1 MTERS
6 KAKAYL
12 FFLFALTLT
21 GVVLAFAAFFWGWKY
36 APAYQSLPQNI
47 QPASTPADVGELTT
61 RVESLEAIH
70 DQNLKAFQWQ
80 LDQKLFILGSIAVF
94 ISFLA
99 GFLGYKT
106 YDGLDRV
113 IKEKVN
119 SSLEKALYQLDPT
132 YLPIHIYK
140 GRVRRNLKK
149 GEKPRT
155 AARDSLPDVV
165 RRLELTGLLNVGEIT
180 YLDKVTQTGITI
192 LPIDDEADED
202 EFIKF
207 IKGGK
212 VKLDPEEAGFILYA
226 PRGYE
231 IKKAQTAF
239 ENTTIANMPVTVA
252 SMVLV
257 VGRGLKN
264 REGITRKKE
273 EEAK

>member
-6 KAKAYL
+6 KVKAYL
-12 FFLFALTLT
+12 FFLCALTLA
-21 GVVLAFAAFFWGWKY
+21 GVVLAFAAFVWGWKY
-36 APAYQSLPQNI
+36 APAYQSVPRDV
-47 QPASTPADVGELTT
+47 QPASTPADLGELTT
-61 RVESLEAIH
+61 RVENLESIH

-99 GFLGYKT
+99 GVLGYKT

-140 GRVRRNLKK
+140 GRARRNLKED
-149 GEKPRT
+149 EKPRT
-155 AARDSLPDVV
+155 AARDSLPDVA
-165 RRLELTGLLNVGEIT
+165 RRLELTGLLNVGEIK
-180 YLDKVTQTGITI
+180 YLGRASQFGITI
-192 LPIDDEADED
+192 IPIDDEADED

-207 IKGGK
+207 VQGGK
-212 VKLDPEEAGFILYA
+212 VNLDPEEAGFILYA
-226 PRGYE
+226 PFGYT

-239 ENTTIANMPVTVA
+239 ENTTIANMPATVA

-264 REGITRKKE
+264 QEGVTRKKE
-273 EEAK
+273 EPK

>member
-1 MTERS
+1 MRKGLWFTLGLL
-6 KAKAYL
+6 AGL
-12 FFLFALTLT
+12 FISVLILVGAIFGWQTTL
-21 GVVLAFAAFFWGWKY
+21 AASIPEPSDLP
-36 APAYQSLPQNI
+36 PAQ
-47 QPASTPADVGELTT
+47 TPADLQSQVDDLS
-61 RVESLEAIH
+61 RRIDKLEN
-70 DQNLKAFQWQ
+70 DQFFTLREIERKM
-80 LDQKLFILGSIAVF
+80 DEKLLILSSIALL

-106 YDGLDRV
+106 YNDLDMV

-140 GRVRRNLKK
+140 GRVRRNLKE
-149 GEKPRT
+149 GETPRT
-155 AARDSLPDVV
+155 TARDSLSDVS

-180 YLDKVTQTGITI
+180 YLYKVTQTGITI
-192 LPIDDEADED
+192 VPIDDETDED

-207 IKGGK
+207 VKDGK
-212 VKLDPEEAGFILYA
+212 VKLDPEKAGFILYA
-226 PRGYE
+226 PFGYT

-239 ENTTIANMPVTVA
+239 ENTTIANMPATVA

-264 REGITRKKE
+264 TKPQTVKE
-273 EEAK
+273 ESK

>member
-1 MTERS
+1 MKERS
-6 KAKAYL
+6 KIKVEII
-12 FFLFALTLT
+12 FLFLLTAA

-36 APAYQSLPQNI
+36 APAYQPLPQNV
-47 QPASTPADVGELTT
+47 QPASTPASLGELTT
-61 RVESLEAIH
+61 RVENLESIH
-70 DQNLKAFQWQ
+70 NQNLKAFEWQ
-80 LDQKLFILGSIAVF
+80 LDQKLFILGCIAVF
-94 ISFLA
+94 ISFVA

-106 YDGLDRV
+106 YDGLDKV

-132 YLPIHIYK
+132 YLPIHIYR
-140 GRVRRNLKK
+140 GRVRRNLRKR
-149 GEKPRT
+149 EMPRT
-155 AARDSLPDVV
+155 AARDGLPDVV

-180 YLDKVTQTGITI
+180 HLDKVTQTGITVI
-192 LPIDDEADED
+192 PIDDEADED

-207 IKGGK
+207 VKDSK

-226 PRGYE
+226 PFGYT

-239 ENTTIANMPVTVA
+239 ENTTIANMPATVA

-264 REGITRKKE
+264 RESIARKKE
-273 EEAK
+273 ETK

>member
-1 MTERS
+1 MKNGLWFTLGLLVG
-6 KAKAYL
+6 L
-12 FFLFALTLT
+12 FISALILMGAIFGWQATRAASFLEPSDLPPAQ
-21 GVVLAFAAFFWGWKY
+21 
-36 APAYQSLPQNI
+36 APADFQSQV
-47 QPASTPADVGELTT
+47 DDLTR
-61 RVESLEAIH
+61 RVDKLEN
-70 DQNLKAFQWQ
+70 DQFFTLREIERGINE
-80 LDQKLFILGSIAVF
+80 KLLILGSVALF

-106 YDGLDRV
+106 YNDLDRV

-140 GRVRRNLKK
+140 GRARRNLKE
-149 GEKPRT
+149 GETPRT

-165 RRLELTGLLNVGEIT
+165 RRLELTGLLNVEGIK
-180 YLDKVTQTGITI
+180 YLGSESQVGITVI
-192 LPIDDEADED
+192 PIDDEADED
-202 EFIKF
+202 EFIRF
-207 IKGGK
+207 VQDGK
-212 VKLDPEEAGFILYA
+212 VKLDPQEAGFILYA
-226 PRGYE
+226 QRGYDV
-231 IKKAQTAF
+231 KKAQTAF

-273 EEAK
+273 DTK